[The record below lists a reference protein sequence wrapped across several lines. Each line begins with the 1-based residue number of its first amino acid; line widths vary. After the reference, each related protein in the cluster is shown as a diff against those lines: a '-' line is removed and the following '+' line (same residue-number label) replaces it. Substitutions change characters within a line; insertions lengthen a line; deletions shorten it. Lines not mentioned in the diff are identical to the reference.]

1 MRSNAN
7 NSALIEMISSDI
19 LTYSIFPFLV
29 DNPKELVE
37 YMLVSRGF
45 HQAADHPS
53 VWKAL
58 AIRRYGE
65 TITQATE
72 QAIQERQLYTS
83 LKEAILKDDNVQLA
97 IPTIRE
103 PKACDWAFN
112 RHDSLHWHYCCIVQ
126 GIKWIRSSDFLYV
139 YLDVRGESDLRPPG
153 HSRITSSAGS
163 IYTAPPVSWHSALPN
178 PRAGQFKGYL
188 AVPTGFFNA
197 NTSYFFQYSARF
209 AGDYKRIDLFTLPCN
224 GLKGLFGIPATTPS
238 FTLKADD
245 DSIFEVEDAAKE
257 QRRWEAFVPVVVLDR
272 RRGEPGAW
280 WVEEPEDPSEDS
292 SVDSSVF

>member
-126 GIKWIRSSDFLYV
+126 GIKWIRSSDFSCMYISMCEERAIYGL
-139 YLDVRGESDLRPPG
+139 LATAALHPPRVQ
-153 HSRITSSAGS
+153 SILPPLSAGILPYRIHEQANSKVIWPFRPDFSMPTPVTSFS
-163 IYTAPPVSWHSALPN
+163 I
-178 PRAGQFKGYL
+178 Q
-188 AVPTGFFNA
+188 
-197 NTSYFFQYSARF
+197 Q
-209 AGDYKRIDLFTLPCN
+209 DLLVTT
-224 GLKGLFGIPATTPS
+224 KGLISSLYRAT
-238 FTLKADD
+238 D
-245 DSIFEVEDAAKE
+245 
-257 QRRWEAFVPVVVLDR
+257 
-272 RRGEPGAW
+272 
-280 WVEEPEDPSEDS
+280 
-292 SVDSSVF
+292 